1 MDAKF
6 RAALE
11 RRYDGPIPPH
21 ASVPSDFDRPW
32 IEQLENRKRWSW
44 QEVRRLGRLAAHAHR
59 AFHVT
64 HHRRHRIEWQRLRR
78 NLGVAL
84 KSWAAYR
91 DWVRSRT
98 GHRRQG

>member
-21 ASVPSDFDRPW
+21 ASAPSDYDRPW

-64 HHRRHRIEWQRLRR
+64 HDLHHHIEWTRLRR
-78 NLGVAL
+78 NLDFAL
-84 KSWAAYR
+84 KSWATYR
-91 DWVRSRT
+91 DWHRSRT
-98 GHRRQG
+98 GHGRQG